1 LFSAV
6 IAGIC
11 SIVLGLAA
19 DLLVAWFYGPD
30 YGEIG
35 LLIRLLL
42 IGSVISGVFG
52 WVRTTSVA
60 AGKPQANLFP
70 SIVTTMVRIFLSVG
84 LVAKFGAVGAAL
96 AFDLYVI
103 INIAASYLL
112 VLPKLGWWER
122 PEQPI

>member
-1 LFSAV
+1 
-6 IAGIC
+6 
-11 SIVLGLAA
+11 
-19 DLLVAWFYGPD
+19 
-30 YGEIG
+30 
-35 LLIRLLL
+35 
-42 IGSVISGVFG
+42 
-52 WVRTTSVA
+52 
-60 AGKPQANLFP
+60 
-70 SIVTTMVRIFLSVG
+70 MVRIFLSVG